1 MYVYSFSA
9 FIMREI
15 HKINTKFYNL
25 KKQGCEASVLLDGS
39 ASGPGE
45 QSSIPNLTLRQA
57 AFVVIN
63 NLRALVQ
70 KQCGQVVSCSDILA
84 LAARDSVVLVT
95 NYSLYQ

>member
-1 MYVYSFSA
+1 MA
-9 FIMREI
+9 FLTR
-15 HKINTKFYNL
+15 INNL
-25 KKQGCEASVLLDGS
+25 KKKRKQGCEGSVLLDGS

-63 NLRALVQ
+63 NLRALVH

-95 NYSLYQ
+95 NSLFNQNSQTTYWCSY

>member
-1 MYVYSFSA
+1 
-9 FIMREI
+9 
-15 HKINTKFYNL
+15 
-25 KKQGCEASVLLDGS
+25 VLLAGS

-45 QSSIPNLTLRQA
+45 QSSIPNLTLRQQ

-70 KQCGQVVSCSDILA
+70 KKCGQVVSCSDILA

-95 NYSLYQ
+95 TSITFSSITQSHLVSTNLGL